1 MPCRGSQPVSVA
13 GRAGLRIAASAG
25 GEDHSAVIASELR
38 AKPCDCSILH
48 QKCLNI
54 LMAHADIEPPQLC
67 TKCVDDACRLVRLR
81 KDAVS
86 TLCFQLAAARFKPC
100 HHVVRRESIDRAVQ
114 KARIARNIL
123 KEFLGHTVIR
133 HVAAPFSGDIKLFS
147 EAVVFFKQHHACTA
161 LRRCNGRHHPCRAA
175 SGDKDLRLIPHA
187 HRHHTH
193 PTAAP
198 DP

>member
-1 MPCRGSQPVSVA
+1 MPCRGSQQVSVT

-48 QKCLNI
+48 QKCLNV

-67 TKCVDDACRLVRLR
+67 TQGVDDACRLVRLR
-81 KDAVS
+81 KNAVS
-86 TLCFQLAAARFKPC
+86 TLCFQGAAARFKPR
-100 HHVVRRESIDRAVQ
+100 HHVTRRKGIDRAVQ
-114 KARIARNIL
+114 KARVARYIL
-123 KEFLGHTVIR
+123 KELLGRTVVR

-161 LRRCNGRHHPCRAA
+161 LRRCNGSHHPCRAA
-175 SGDKDLRLIPHA
+175 SGDKDICLIPHA